1 MNETNRIKAV
11 KSLNNPA
18 GEFVECHK
26 KDFMAQKICKLVKK
40 GLHTENP
47 KKFMSLV
54 RGSHYLCTSCGRTAA
69 KKEALCKPEKP

>member
-1 MNETNRIKAV
+1 
-11 KSLNNPA
+11 
-18 GEFVECHK
+18 
-26 KDFMAQKICKLVKK
+26 MAQKICKLVKK

-69 KKEALCKPEKP
+69 KKKPSANLKNLELPRAIKSQLTGLCMLSFIDKGR